1 MSGGVSCCE
10 QVEELAVGFQAV
22 HCWEAEH
29 LDNGKVSVKFWSV
42 CSNYSHI
49 QKTIEFAVK
58 STQNQEPEW
67 VCLRE
72 EPGSLTLSPDPDK
85 TVFKDKFIFVR
96 DMKHSLTLVFGTVLI
111 G

>member
-1 MSGGVSCCE
+1 MSGGMSCCE

-67 VCLRE
+67 VCGEGSSLRE

-85 TVFKDKFIFVR
+85 KIKPDSVVITNC
-96 DMKHSLTLVFGTVLI
+96 
-111 G
+111 